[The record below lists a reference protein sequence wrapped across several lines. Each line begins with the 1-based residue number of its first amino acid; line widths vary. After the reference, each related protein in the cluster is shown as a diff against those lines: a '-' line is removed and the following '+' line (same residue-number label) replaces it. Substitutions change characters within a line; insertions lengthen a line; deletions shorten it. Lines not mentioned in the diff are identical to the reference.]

1 MMVNS
6 LTLCQDLLSHELLH
20 RQLIQLYFSNEYTIV
35 FNIKNLCNTSSD
47 FDKEVDSP
55 GMLSFDNSI
64 LESSKTPLRTLAAKN
79 NNASKQKAP
88 SNYTFPLATDR
99 IVGPVGMQH
108 PPHLWVIL
116 MKKLSRFIDNRP
128 NENAILCRI
137 LLNLFYV
144 PKPVNERLKKFTSK
158 KNQQE
163 TIKNLPLEVLQ
174 WWLYATQ
181 FDQRI
186 KSHLNR

>member
-1 MMVNS
+1 MLN
-6 LTLCQDLLSHELLH
+6 
-20 RQLIQLYFSNEYTIV
+20 
-35 FNIKNLCNTSSD
+35 
-47 FDKEVDSP
+47 FDTD
-55 GMLSFDNSI
+55 I
-64 LESSKTPLRTLAAKN
+64 LESNKTPLRTLAAKN
-79 NNASKQKAP
+79 NSASKQKP
-88 SNYTFPLATDR
+88 PPNYTFPLATDK
-99 IVGPVGMQH
+99 VHGPVSMTH

-137 LLNLFYV
+137 LLSLFTV

-181 FDQRI
+181 FD
-186 KSHLNR
+186 